1 MLFTAMAAS
10 AGHAETVSVRHPE
23 GTLRGFLAL
32 YSEDGNRIGTG
43 ELAQS
48 VHGDRVSSQLVYRFQ
63 DGSIDEERAVFTQ
76 RSIFRLVFDH
86 HVQRG
91 PSFPHPLDMTID
103 VAKGQVTTRDD
114 KGTETKHMDLPK
126 DLANGSILTLMKN
139 FDVAAPQHTLSFLVA
154 APKPRLVKLVIKPT
168 QEDPFDV
175 GPIRNKALCMLVH
188 IDIGGVAG
196 VVAPLVGKQPGDIKV
211 WIEEGD
217 APTFIREAGAF
228 YGGGPT
234 WIVELT
240 SPVWGK

>member
-1 MLFTAMAAS
+1 MTAFV
-10 AGHAETVSVRHPE
+10 GHAETVPVRHPE
-23 GTLRGFLAL
+23 GTLTGFLAV
-32 YSEDGNRIGTG
+32 YSEEGQRIGTG
-43 ELAQS
+43 ELTQA
-48 VHGDRVSSQLVYRFQ
+48 VHGDRVSSRLVYRFL

-76 RSIFRLVFDH
+76 RGMFRLVFDH
-86 HVQRG
+86 HVQKG

-103 VAKGQVTTRDD
+103 VAKGEVTTHDD

-139 FDVAAPQHTLSFLVA
+139 FDPAAPQHTLNFLGG

-175 GPIRNKALCMLVH
+175 GPIRNKALCMLIH

-196 VVAPLVGKQPGDIKV
+196 VVAPPVGKQPGDIKV

-217 APTFIREAGAF
+217 APTFIREEGSF
-228 YGGGPT
+228 YAGGPT

-240 SPVWGK
+240 SPAWGK